1 MSSLAQRAM
10 QNPVLAAV
18 YERAWRPVLGFSL
31 MGFDPAHVRQEKQRT
46 VEALGLAPGDRV
58 LDVAC
63 GPGLFTRVFAEAV
76 VPGGLA
82 VGVDLSAPMLAQGA
96 RRGSDGG
103 DGVPAYVRGSAHAL
117 PFADG
122 AFDAVGCYAAL
133 YLIPDPFR
141 ALAEITRVLRPG
153 GRLAL
158 MASIE
163 SPHRPVRAAQHLTL
177 PRTGLRMFG
186 ADELTGWLREAGYR
200 DVVRERH
207 GVAQYVAAT
216 RG

>member
-1 MSSLAQRAM
+1 MPSLAQRAM

-18 YERAWRPVLGFSL
+18 YERAWRPVLGFTL
-31 MGFDPAHVRQEKQRT
+31 LGFDVAHVRHEKQRT
-46 VEALGLAPGDRV
+46 VEALGLSPGDRV

-63 GPGLFTRVFAEAV
+63 GPGQFTRVFAQAV
-76 VPGGLA
+76 APGGLA
-82 VGVDLSAPMLAQGA
+82 VGIDLSAPMLAQAA
-96 RRGSDGG
+96 RASDGG
-103 DGVPAYVRGSAHAL
+103 AGGPAYVRGSAHAL

-122 AFDAVGCYAAL
+122 AFHAVGCYAAL
-133 YLIPDPFR
+133 YLIPEPFR
-141 ALAEITRVLRPG
+141 AVAEITRVLRPG

-163 SPHRPVRAAQHLTL
+163 SPHPPVRLAQHVAL
-177 PRTGLRMFG
+177 PHTGLRMFG

-200 DVVRERH
+200 DVERERH